1 MSFRGGGFRGRGT
14 RGRGSGGRGG
24 RGGCGRGRG
33 GSHGG
38 GGGQAQDPRPCFLP
52 YYLNDPWTGLLDSL
66 RRQTASPPSGSA
78 AAGPVSETGEE
89 DGMEIALDLDASDD
103 DNGENKDRDDEPRT
117 SSNSPYPSD
126 NQEDDVP
133 TIPQKRPRSAISD
146 LDDERADDS
155 DKVPRVTY
163 FPASPTASEVPAL
176 NQPAA
181 ADMPGKHATAVV
193 PHLDPLLIPPLPV
206 LAGGP
211 AVASA
216 PNGAVSSAL
225 TTPAASPLMSPGG
238 PLSPGTPWHMY
249 SRHNFAREGA
259 PSPRDVTLSFLP
271 PPAIA
276 SRESSAE
283 PVVPTAIGLMGPPTA
298 PPPRAGLV
306 LPPPVHAMPLPAWE
320 RFPAPAPPA
329 PATVTGATTTATWSP
344 GRSLTSRSPSPGW
357 TVTRRGASVSRET
370 TPAPPPVTDAM
381 MGSAS
386 PTPARPSPT
395 KVRVL
400 GSTGPFGFGV
410 EDSPTRCND
419 HGDGDDMS
427 RGRAPSPT
435 P

>member
-1 MSFRGGGFRGRGT
+1 
-14 RGRGSGGRGG
+14 
-24 RGGCGRGRG
+24 
-33 GSHGG
+33 
-38 GGGQAQDPRPCFLP
+38 
-52 YYLNDPWTGLLDSL
+52 
-66 RRQTASPPSGSA
+66 
-78 AAGPVSETGEE
+78 
-89 DGMEIALDLDASDD
+89 MEIALDLDASDGED
-103 DNGENKDRDDEPRT
+103 AGENDDRDDEPRT
-117 SSNSPYPSD
+117 SGNSPYPSAD
-126 NQEDDVP
+126 QEDDLP
-133 TIPQKRPRSAISD
+133 TVPQKRPRSAVSD
-146 LDDERADDS
+146 LDDEHTNDS
-155 DKVPRVTY
+155 DMVPRVTY
-163 FPASPTASEVPAL
+163 FPASPTASEVPAWQ
-176 NQPAA
+176 QPAA
-181 ADMPGKHATAVV
+181 ADELGKHVAMAA
-193 PHLDPLLIPPLPV
+193 PHLDPLLIPPLPIF
-206 LAGGP
+206 AAPGHAIATAP
-211 AVASA
+211 APA
-216 PNGAVSSAL
+216 NGTVSSAL

-283 PVVPTAIGLMGPPTA
+283 PVVPAAIGLMGPPTA
-298 PPPRAGLV
+298 PPPRTGLV

-329 PATVTGATTTATWSP
+329 PVTVVPGTGAWSP

-357 TVTRRGASVSRET
+357 TVARRGASVSRET
-370 TPAPPPVTDAM
+370 TPAPPAVTDGIM

-419 HGDGDDMS
+419 HGEADDG